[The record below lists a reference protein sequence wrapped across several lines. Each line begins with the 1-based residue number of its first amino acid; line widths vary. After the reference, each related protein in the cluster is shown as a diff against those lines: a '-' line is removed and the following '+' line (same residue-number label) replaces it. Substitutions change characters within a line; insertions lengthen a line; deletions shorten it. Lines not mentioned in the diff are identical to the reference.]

1 MALIMK
7 FVASGY
13 GVSVVTCDN
22 TYDKVGQISFRWN
35 SVSAGKNTCSRP
47 VDKQSRPFQ
56 ARKKK
61 KERKLEFLTFN
72 KKKTFIADVVL
83 LWLRFLHHW
92 TPFIP
97 DTFYSWLCLVN

>member
-1 MALIMK
+1 MFQLLHVIIHLVPSINSDLDDKLVRLALDGI
-7 FVASGY
+7 V
-13 GVSVVTCDN
+13 
-22 TYDKVGQISFRWN
+22 FRRE
-35 SVSAGKNTCSRP
+35 KNTCSRP